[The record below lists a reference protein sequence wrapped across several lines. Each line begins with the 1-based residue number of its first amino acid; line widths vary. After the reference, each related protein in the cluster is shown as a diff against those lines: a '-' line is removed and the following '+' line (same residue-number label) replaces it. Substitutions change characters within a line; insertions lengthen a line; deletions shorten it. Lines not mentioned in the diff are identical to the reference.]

1 MSESL
6 QAAYG
11 MDGFYTHDATAWSL
25 DAVDHAVEGLDAVR
39 QGMRCGR
46 ASVSFHHCLTLHG
59 SGPNHV
65 AGSHAHRAIP
75 PGGRQTGGPNGLYQ
89 RPAALPGSV
98 QSKFLIPNFTGRYQ
112 R

>member
-11 MDGFYTHDATAWSL
+11 MDGFYTHDATVWPL

-39 QGMRCGR
+39 QGE
-46 ASVSFHHCLTLHG
+46 VSFHHCLTLHG
-59 SGPNHV
+59 SGPNHA

-75 PGGRQTGGPNGLYQ
+75 PGGRQTGGPNGLYR
-89 RPAALPGSV
+89 RPDALPGSV
-98 QSKFLIPNFTGRYQ
+98 QSKFLIPNFAGRYQ